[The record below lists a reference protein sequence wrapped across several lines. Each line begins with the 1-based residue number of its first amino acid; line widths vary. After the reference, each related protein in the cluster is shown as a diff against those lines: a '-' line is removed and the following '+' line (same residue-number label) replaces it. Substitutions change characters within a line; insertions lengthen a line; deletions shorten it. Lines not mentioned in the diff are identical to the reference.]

1 MLFRSR
7 LKTLQFDVDFS
18 EIAIKGKA
26 SQGNIVTK
34 NEVHRF
40 SLKEK
45 GVSTLG
51 GRQVWFDPDVLRLN
65 YDQRGIFLGEFSG
78 NDQILV
84 ILKSGEY
91 YMTNFDATNHYD
103 ENILRIEKFR
113 PGHVWTAVIDDA
125 DQKFP
130 YLKRFTFESTAKRT
144 RFIGDRSE
152 ERRVGKECR
161 L

>member
-1 MLFRSR
+1 M
-7 LKTLQFDVDFS
+7 
-18 EIAIKGKA
+18 
-26 SQGNIVTK
+26 
-34 NEVHRF
+34 
-40 SLKEK
+40 
-45 GVSTLG
+45 
-51 GRQVWFDPDVLRLN
+51 WFDPDVLRLN

-130 YLKRFTFESTAKRT
+130 YLKRFTLKARQNAP
-144 RFIGDRSE
+144 G
-152 ERRVGKECR
+152 